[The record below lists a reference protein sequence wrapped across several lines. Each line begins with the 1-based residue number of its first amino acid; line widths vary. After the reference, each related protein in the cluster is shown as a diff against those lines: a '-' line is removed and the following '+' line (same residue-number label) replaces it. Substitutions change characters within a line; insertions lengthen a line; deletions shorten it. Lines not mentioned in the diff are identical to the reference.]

1 MTDAKGMG
9 GVNAS
14 GGFDY
19 QLWEGLAR
27 LPAWLANPAFEGM
40 IFEGL
45 EDIGARFFAP
55 HAANGRVLERLQA
68 KSGALTPADVRA
80 VMKDFQTFE
89 KSYPQVARAQA
100 VVTPHMPASLNWL
113 ARDAAR
119 VRKARPF
126 YAPFADVAAASD
138 EKLLLDLSKEFGAD
152 LGAFVAGHVDVIERP
167 KLDRDGAVAAFAT
180 ALARAFPRLQASAQ
194 SAERAFTALEAQGR
208 AKLGSLLPRAALIEI
223 MTKELGAFEPAASV
237 VVHIR
242 SDRNGSD
249 ETAIEIDASIFS
261 GGDAGFPEANVW
273 AERLLAP
280 LDRTARWLRA
290 HNISRVKLGGSYRIS
305 TALALGWALRS
316 ATGFELD
323 IPTRDGGWMTND
335 RGAPDLAAGWR
346 MNEVDTLTGQ
356 RLVVTIGVLR
366 DPAADVANQNGT
378 AAMLSFYLHAPLTSA
393 AMAQASVAAL
403 RLRIAETAARLRS
416 EGIDL
421 YFAAP
426 AALAVALGHR
436 WNALPSTRLHEFVA
450 AERKYAQTAE
460 LG

>member
-1 MTDAKGMG
+1 MG

-45 EDIGARFFAP
+45 EDIEARFFAP

-68 KSGALTPADVRA
+68 KSGALLPADVRA
-80 VMKDFQTFE
+80 VMKDLQTFE
-89 KSYPQVARAQA
+89 KSYPQVARVQA
-100 VVTPHMPASLNWL
+100 LVTPHVPPTLTWL

-126 YAPFADVAAASD
+126 YMPFADVAAASD
-138 EKLLLDLSKEFGAD
+138 EKLLQDMSKEFGAE

-167 KLDRDGAVAAFAT
+167 LLDRDGAVAAFAT
-180 ALARAFPRLQASAQ
+180 ALARAFPQLQAWAQ
-194 SAERAFTALEAQGR
+194 NAERAFTALETLGR
-208 AKLGSLLPRAALIEI
+208 AKLGSLLPRAALVEI
-223 MTKELGAFEPAASV
+223 MTKELGAFVPDAPV
-237 VVHIR
+237 VVHVR

-249 ETAIEIDASIFS
+249 ETAIEIDASAFS
-261 GGDAGFPEANVW
+261 GGDAGFPETSVW
-273 AERLLAP
+273 AEFLLAP

-290 HNISRVKLGGSYRIS
+290 HDISRVKLGGSYRIS

-316 ATGFELD
+316 ATGFELE
-323 IPTRDGGWMTND
+323 IPTRDGGWTTDD

-346 MNEVDTLTGQ
+346 MNDVGALAGQ

-366 DPAADVANQNGT
+366 DPAADVANQIGT
-378 AAMLSFYLHAPLTSA
+378 ASMLSAYLDAPITTA
-393 AMAQASVAAL
+393 AMAQASVGAL
-403 RLRIAETAARLRS
+403 RLKIAEAAARLRP

-421 YFAAP
+421 YFAGP

-450 AERKYAQTAE
+450 ADRKYVETAV

>member
-1 MTDAKGMG
+1 MTDARGMG

-45 EDIGARFFAP
+45 EDIEARFFAP
-55 HAANGRVLERLQA
+55 HASNGRVLERLQA
-68 KSGALTPADVRA
+68 KSGALTPADVRD
-80 VMKDFQTFE
+80 VMGAFETFE
-89 KSYPQVARAQA
+89 KSYPEVARVQA
-100 VVTPHMPASLNWL
+100 LVTPRMPPTLTWL

-126 YAPFADVAAASD
+126 YTPFADVAAASD
-138 EKLLLDLSKEFGAD
+138 DKLKRDLSDAFGAD

-167 KLDRDGAVAAFAT
+167 QLDRDGAVSAFAT
-180 ALARAFPRLQASAQ
+180 AFARAFPNAQASAQ
-194 SAERAFTALEAQGR
+194 HAERAFTVLETLGR
-208 AKLGSLLPRAALIEI
+208 AKLGSFLPRATLAEAIA
-223 MTKELGAFEPAASV
+223 KELGAFEVTAPVA
-237 VVHIR
+237 VHVR

-249 ETAIEIDASIFS
+249 ETAIEIDASTLS
-261 GGDAGFPEANVW
+261 GGDAGFPAAGVW
-273 AERLLAP
+273 AERLLTP

-290 HNISRVKLGGSYRIS
+290 HNISRIKLSGSYRIS
-305 TALALGWALRS
+305 TALALGWAFRS

-323 IPTRDGGWMTND
+323 IPTRDGGWATDD
-335 RGAPDLAAGWR
+335 RGAPELAAGWR
-346 MNEVDTLTGQ
+346 TNEVQALAGQ

-366 DPAADVANQNGT
+366 DPAADVAKALGN
-378 AAMLSFYLHAPLTSA
+378 APMLSAYLEAPITSA
-393 AMAQASVAAL
+393 AMAQASVGAL
-403 RLRIAETAARLRS
+403 RLKIAEAAARLRP

-421 YFAAP
+421 YFAGP

-436 WNALPSTRLHEFVA
+436 WNALPATRLHEFVA
-450 AERKYAQTAE
+450 AGGNYVQTAV
-460 LG
+460 LA